1 MYSPSKTRL
10 FGRRPRTSVVCTSL
24 VAVTLCVAA
33 LVSLPG
39 CRTASSLGLPV
50 SASSNTLLPQAA
62 EVRQRT
68 GHPNGVPTELAKQA
82 LPPHRVEAG
91 DILVI
96 EPNDFNSPIRLQS
109 DQTVPQDGVIELGE
123 YGRIAVTGL
132 STEEIQDL
140 VQQRIASHETQRSKV
155 RVGLA
160 AHREGG
166 SSPNEDPVNYGIT
179 VRLVNKE
186 NGQYYVM
193 GEVNAPG
200 SYPLVGAETVL
211 DAVIAAGGLS
221 DRANEHKI
229 ILTRPRL
236 DGQPRQILPV
246 CYKQILQLGDVST
259 NYQLQPGDRVYVP
272 GITIWEDLKQS
283 AAFGSDKSCPHCRS
297 YDD

>member
-1 MYSPSKTRL
+1 MHSARKKNGRRSKTAAL
-10 FGRRPRTSVVCTSL
+10 GLP
-24 VAVTLCVAA
+24 VAVWMFCVLSAF
-33 LVSLPG
+33 VPG

-50 SASSNTLLPQAA
+50 SANSNKLLPYASHL
-62 EVRQRT
+62 RQSV
-68 GHPNGVPTELAKQA
+68 GHRRGIATELAKQA

-132 STEEIQDL
+132 STEEIQQL
-140 VQQRIASHETQRSKV
+140 VQERIAARETV
-155 RVGLA
+155 RRKGQIGLA
-160 AHREGG
+160 AHRQ
-166 SSPNEDPVNYGIT
+166 NTDPDGENAPDYGIT
-179 VRLVNKE
+179 VRLVN
-186 NGQYYVM
+186 M

-221 DRANEHKI
+221 DRANEHQI
-229 ILTRPRL
+229 ILTRPQL

-272 GITIWEDLKQS
+272 SVTLWEDVKQS
-283 AAFGSDKSCPHCRS
+283 VAFGSDKSCPHCRT
-297 YDD
+297 YKR

>member
-1 MYSPSKTRL
+1 MQSVLKKH
-10 FGRRPRTSVVCTSL
+10 GRRSTTATLEFPVTACMFVV
-24 VAVTLCVAA
+24 VVAA
-33 LVSLPG
+33 LLPG

-50 SASSNTLLPQAA
+50 SANSNRLLPYASHL
-62 EVRQRT
+62 RQSV
-68 GHPNGVPTELAKQA
+68 GHRPDIATELAKQA

-132 STEEIQDL
+132 NTEEIQQL
-140 VQQRIASHETQRSKV
+140 VQARIAARETV
-155 RVGLA
+155 RRKGQIGLA
-160 AHREGG
+160 THRQNADSAGE
-166 SSPNEDPVNYGIT
+166 SVPDYGIT
-179 VRLVNKE
+179 VRLVNLE
-186 NGQYYVM
+186 NAQYYVM

-221 DRANEHKI
+221 DRANEHQV
-229 ILTRPRL
+229 ILTRPQL

-272 GITIWEDLKQS
+272 SVTLWEDVKQS
-283 AAFGSDKSCPHCRS
+283 LTFGSDKSCPHCRT
-297 YDD
+297 YQR